1 MNKAMTTINKKSTK
15 RNLNKCTKKSNKVNI
30 LRK

>member
-1 MNKAMTTINKKSTK
+1 MNKVMTMINKKSTK
-15 RNLNKCTKKSNKVNI
+15 RNLNKCTKKSKKVNI